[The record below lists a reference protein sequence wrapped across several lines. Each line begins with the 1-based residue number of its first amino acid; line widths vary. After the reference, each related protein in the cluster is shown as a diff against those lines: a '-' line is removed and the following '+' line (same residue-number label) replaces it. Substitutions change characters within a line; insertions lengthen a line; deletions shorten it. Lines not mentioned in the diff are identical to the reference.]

1 MTRKRTPVLC
11 RAKTARVNRDLEGA
25 LDGTSNWIPR
35 RRIRLAILIALFFAV
50 VAVMGAVRSPWA
62 WLLLIPA
69 AGAGVAAFIMLRIK
83 RQLSAGWQ
91 QRIHD
96 LVTDRLALAPDA
108 SAAVLDIGCGDA
120 SLLATMLRRAPGIA
134 ATGVDFWGSDW
145 DYAQSA
151 CEARLPEAVFRRMDA
166 GQLDFPDASFDC
178 VTSVM
183 CFHEVPAR
191 DGAALP
197 GPLVAVT
204 EALRVLKPGGRFVL
218 VDRFRDPRD
227 YGDPVD
233 LDAILVTTAD
243 LRCEQLVTALGVP
256 WPLNTR
262 RSLGPVDILS
272 GQKPA

>member
-1 MTRKRTPVLC
+1 MVRRRESIATWR
-11 RAKTARVNRDLEGA
+11 GA
-25 LDGTSNWIPR
+25 LEGTSNWIPR
-35 RRIRLAILIALFFAV
+35 RRIRLAILIALFFAAT
-50 VAVMGAVRSPWA
+50 AVMGALRSPWA
-62 WLLLIPA
+62 LLLLIPA
-69 AGAGVAAFIMLRIK
+69 AGAGFAAFVMLRIK

-96 LVTDRLALAPDA
+96 SVAHRLALAPDA
-108 SAAVLDIGCGDA
+108 MDAVLDIGCGDA
-120 SLLATMLRRAPGIA
+120 SLLATLRRRATGIA

-151 CEARLPEAVFRRMDA
+151 CEARLPDAAFRRMDA
-166 GQLDFPDASFDC
+166 GQLDFPDACFDC

-191 DGAALP
+191 DGVALP

-218 VDRFRDPRD
+218 VDRFRDTAD
-227 YGDPVD
+227 YGDPAA
-233 LDAILVTTAD
+233 LHAILAAIPD
-243 LRCEQLVTALGVP
+243 LRRERLIETLGIP
-256 WPLNTR
+256 WPLNGK

-272 GQKPA
+272 GSKPA